1 LPGKA
6 SGNYINTQQPIV
18 MKQFLLHMI
27 ADLLIVIAS
36 FLIISELYHGTPEV
50 VLDKYQSPFIVFVI
64 LFLIISFIFNKYENL
79 KSRGFFKMLN
89 LYAKALFYTAGI
101 SALAIYLLQLS
112 YYSRFIIF
120 GTMLC
125 IAILEF
131 LWIAAFQAW
140 RRINNKFS

>member
-1 LPGKA
+1 
-6 SGNYINTQQPIV
+6 

-36 FLIISELYHGTPEV
+36 FLIISKIYQGPVEV
-50 VLDKYQSPFIVFVI
+50 VFEKYQSPFIFFVI
-64 LFLIISFIFNKYENL
+64 LFLIISFIFNKYENQ
-79 KSRGFFKMLN
+79 KSRGFFLMLN

-120 GTMLC
+120 GTMLS

-140 RRINNKFS
+140 KRINTKFF